1 MRISK
6 IFTTFA
12 SHSATQ
18 PMAGI
23 YIHIP
28 FCKSR
33 CCYCDFFSTTQ
44 LERREDYA
52 HAIIAEF
59 NDRRHLITEPI
70 RTIYFGGGTPSQMP
84 LECLRMIL
92 EAIINDNTGDSY
104 NNDNLDNVSR
114 QSYGEADRSN
124 ESEIRTPCRDKENN
138 TIPSYTTLHNTTP
151 YPSPDEIGDIEF
163 TLEAN
168 PGDITPEKARA
179 WREMGFNRL
188 SIGIQSF
195 DDDLLHLIGRR
206 HTAQE
211 AQQAVATA
219 QAVGFDNISI
229 DLMYALPSQTMEQ
242 WQKDVQLALH
252 LGIQHISTYGLIYEE
267 GTALTKL
274 LMDNRLQPVDEEL
287 EMRMYDYLVEQLT
300 ANGFVH
306 YEVSNFALPGRHSR
320 HNSSY
325 WNDTPYLGLG
335 AGAHSYDGQ
344 CRQWNIADLDG
355 YISQALAH
363 RLAPERE
370 YLSEEDHH
378 TERVMLGLRTN
389 QGVAKADID
398 MHKAKPYLEQGLLED
413 KGERVT
419 ATTEGFHILN
429 RIIEDLV

>member
-1 MRISK
+1 MPV
-6 IFTTFA
+6 A
-12 SHSATQ
+12 S
-18 PMAGI
+18 
-23 YIHIP
+23 
-28 FCKSR
+28 
-33 CCYCDFFSTTQ
+33 
-44 LERREDYA
+44 
-52 HAIIAEF
+52 
-59 NDRRHLITEPI
+59 
-70 RTIYFGGGTPSQMP
+70 
-84 LECLRMIL
+84 LRMIL
-92 EAIINDNTGDSY
+92 ECLVDGAKRLQFSGRSH
-104 NNDNLDNVSR
+104 
-114 QSYGEADRSN
+114 GELQVASN
-124 ESEIRTPCRDKENN
+124 HHPTQP
-138 TIPSYTTLHNTTP
+138 YTTLHHTT
-151 YPSPDEIGDIEF
+151 PSPDEIGDIEL

-168 PGDITPEKARA
+168 PGDITLEKARA

-211 AQQAVATA
+211 AQQAVAIA

-287 EMRMYDYLVEQLT
+287 EMRMYDYLVGQLT
-300 ANGFVH
+300 ANGFLH

-335 AGAHSYDGQ
+335 AAAHSYDGQ
-344 CRQWNIADLDG
+344 HRQWNIADLDG
-355 YISQALAH
+355 YIRQALAH
-363 RLAPERE
+363 QLSPEIE
-370 YLSEEDHH
+370 HLSDGDRH
-378 TERVMLGLRTN
+378 TERVMLGLRTS
-389 QGVAKADID
+389 QGVAKAEID

-413 KGERVT
+413 KGERV
-419 ATTEGFHILN
+419 ASTTQGFHILN
-429 RIIEDLV
+429 RIIEDLL

>member
-1 MRISK
+1 
-6 IFTTFA
+6 
-12 SHSATQ
+12 
-18 PMAGI
+18 MAGI
-23 YIHIP
+23 YVHIP

-33 CCYCDFFSTTQ
+33 CRYCDFFSTTQ

-59 NDRRHLITEPI
+59 NDRLHLLNEPI
-70 RTIYFGGGTPSQMP
+70 QTIYFGGGTPSQMP
-84 LECLRMIL
+84 VESLRMIL
-92 EAIINDNTGDSY
+92 VCLVDGAKRLQFSGRSQSELQARGD
-104 NNDNLDNVSR
+104 
-114 QSYGEADRSN
+114 EF
-124 ESEIRTPCRDKENN
+124 
-138 TIPSYTTLHNTTP
+138 
-151 YPSPDEIGDIEF
+151 GDIEL

-195 DDDLLHLIGRR
+195 DDDLLQLIGRR

-211 AQQAVATA
+211 ALQAVATA

-229 DLMYALPSQTMEQ
+229 DFMYALPSQTMEQ
-242 WQKDVQLALH
+242 WQKDVQLALS

-267 GTALTKL
+267 GTALTKM

-306 YEVSNFALPGRHSR
+306 YEVSNFALSGRHSR

-355 YISQALAH
+355 YISQAMAH

-370 YLSEEDHH
+370 YLSEEDRH
-378 TERVMLGLRTN
+378 TERVMLGLRTS

-398 MHKAKPYLEQGLLED
+398 MHKAEPYLEQGLLED
-413 KGERVT
+413 KGERVA
-419 ATTEGFHILN
+419 ATTQGFHILN
-429 RIIEDLV
+429 RIIEELV

>member
-1 MRISK
+1 
-6 IFTTFA
+6 
-12 SHSATQ
+12 
-18 PMAGI
+18 MAGI

-33 CCYCDFFSTTQ
+33 CRYCDFFSTTQ

-59 NDRRHLITEPI
+59 NDRLHLLTEPV

-84 LECLRMIL
+84 VASLRMIL
-92 EAIINDNTGDSY
+92 ECLVDGAKRLQFSAQPY
-104 NNDNLDNVSR
+104 
-114 QSYGEADRSN
+114 
-124 ESEIRTPCRDKENN
+124 
-138 TIPSYTTLHNTTP
+138 TLHNPTL
-151 YPSPDEIGDIEF
+151 YHSPDEIGDIEL

-211 AQQAVATA
+211 ALQAVATA
-219 QAVGFDNISI
+219 QAAGFDNISI

-267 GTALTKL
+267 GTALTNL
-274 LMDNRLQPVDEEL
+274 LMDNRLQSVDEEL
-287 EMRMYDYLVEQLT
+287 EMRMYDYLVGQLT
-300 ANGFVH
+300 ANGFLH
-306 YEVSNFALPGRHSR
+306 YEVSNFALPRRHSR

-335 AGAHSYDGQ
+335 AAAHSYDGQ
-344 CRQWNIADLDG
+344 HRQWNIADLDG
-355 YISQALAH
+355 YIRQALAH
-363 RLAPERE
+363 QLSPEIE
-370 YLSEEDHH
+370 HLSDEDRH
-378 TERVMLGLRTN
+378 TERVMLGLRTS

-413 KGERVT
+413 KGERVA
-419 ATTEGFHILN
+419 ATTQGFHILN
-429 RIIEDLV
+429 RIIEDLL